1 MAKKQSLSTKKSEP
15 EQVDAYMA
23 ALKHPLKGVVEELR
37 AIILNADSAIGE
49 EVKWNAPAFF
59 YTGTMAEFDPKQ
71 HKRHVVVFNLFKKD
85 SVRLVFP
92 SGASIGDTSGL
103 LVGDY
108 ADGRRL
114 ALFSSIDE
122 VHSKKLA
129 LERAIKKWLTALGGR
144 SPEGL
149 DKEKN

>member
-1 MAKKQSLSTKKSEP
+1 
-15 EQVDAYMA
+15 
-23 ALKHPLKGVVEELR
+23 
-37 AIILNADSAIGE
+37 
-49 EVKWNAPAFF
+49 
-59 YTGTMAEFDPKQ
+59 MAEFDPKQ

-85 SVRLVFP
+85 CVRLVFP

-114 ALFSSIDE
+114 ALFSSTDE

-129 LERAIKKWLTALGGR
+129 LERVIKKWLNAL
-144 SPEGL
+144 
-149 DKEKN
+149 EKA